1 MPTWKRYEE
10 LRPDELETLI
20 AQSPVAHWPLGL
32 LEHHGWHLP
41 IGFDG
46 LKADRTCQRLAQRTG
61 GVLLPVMWWGGGG
74 GHDIFKWTHYQ
85 NEAAITTML
94 AETSRQLL
102 SYGFRV
108 LVLMAGHYPWQGF
121 LDAVVPTLRDEF
133 PDALILAGTEATI
146 CGDAVDIQG
155 DHAAREE
162 TSFGMALFPELVAL
176 DALTTGRDDSVWPGS
191 QPPPAGRRHPKVEF
205 DPSAPLFAQMG
216 EDARKASAEHGEKGI
231 AQVVDH
237 LSRTI
242 NDCLNNP

>member
-1 MPTWKRYEE
+1 MALDGTSSA
-10 LRPDELETLI
+10 LEAEGVSLI
-20 AQSPVAHWPLGL
+20 EADGKP
-32 LEHHGWHLP
+32 
-41 IGFDG
+41 FDLSKHNVRIYRG
-46 LKADRTCQRLAQRTG
+46 TET
-61 GVLLPVMWWGGGG
+61 
-74 GHDIFKWTHYQ
+74 Q
-85 NEAAITTML
+85 N
-94 AETSRQLL
+94 
-102 SYGFRV
+102 
-108 LVLMAGHYPWQGF
+108 
-121 LDAVVPTLRDEF
+121 

-176 DALTTGRDDSVWPGS
+176 GALTTGRDDSVWPGS
-191 QPPPAGRRHPKVEF
+191 QPPPADRRHPKVEF
-205 DPSAPLFAQMG
+205 DPTAPLFAQVG